1 MLWLNPLH
9 AQFTYKIK
17 ADSVRLYNDN
27 CNAELIIENSTR
39 NINGFLFN
47 YGNGRTKFV
56 DISSLFQ
63 PLENQRLSTGNS
75 PAFTNQALTGAQL
88 RFVNGANDIVVDG
101 SDPGTVRSHY
111 IKFRSQTADKGVG
124 LQTVPGGVNNNVPYE
139 FDFATKPD
147 GSAALMLL
155 GDGPRQ
161 VHTIA
166 SLGASGTG
174 WPIAFEVNPG
184 IDPTDHQY
192 DVIRLLT
199 DRSIQFPQLGAGFLT
214 TDATGRVSVVNDI
227 GINPGGET
235 LQSVTNRGA
244 TTTNPTLITAAAN
257 STWALQVANN
267 GSDNAQ
273 GLYVNIGASST
284 GTAFRVDKDG
294 TPAFVVANN
303 GSVGVGTSTPSR
315 PFDVNGVIVGTDAL
329 LIRPNANGYAGTTLN
344 QNGGT
349 AWNISSRNASEG
361 NAFQLLHLQNDGT
374 TPDNRP
380 FTVLPSGIIGIN
392 NNLAPDRTL
401 QTIGVVSSVNDRA
414 LDAGSYTSNNF
425 EARVS
430 ASGFS
435 AGARPGYGFHAAG
448 SFGTY
453 LYANSEGDLH
463 LKGSSGQDWNLWS
476 SATLNLDNTM
486 YYRGFINDGAPV
498 NSATAN
504 GFYGVQRPGDSYSL
518 LSFNAGGSVGPV
530 QLEFEYGGNM
540 MWRNKTDNNSWT
552 GWRTFW
558 TSANFDPNAKANTAG
573 RYAGLDVGHAD
584 NSENISN
591 EAAYMRFHWS
601 GQGGQPTWLWGGNE
615 PGNMY
620 VYNPANF
627 RVANANTVGD
637 VDVSRIVYGDNATKT
652 SEMPSGNPNSWM
664 ASGFYNAY
672 TGTNVPYESWWALL
686 NARHTNA
693 GNNFGFQLLG
703 NFYNSNDFFYRV
715 QNGDNFSGWSK
726 IWHSGN
732 FDPNTKANTSGRY
745 AGLDVGHADNAE
757 YIGNDATYMR
767 FHWNLVNG
775 RLAVTQPSQPAYI
788 WGANSASDSYLYN
801 PANFSVNYANSA
813 GTANN
818 VSATNFL
825 MNGYH
830 QWAVFQNN
838 LEGVAPP
845 VNAGLLLGWNYSG
858 GAGESYIV
866 AAGTP
871 NGGNLKHVLATWDGN
886 TMSSNAQ
893 FFSDGTGWV
902 RGTMEAISFY
912 QTSDST
918 QKTDIQSLGY
928 GLDAVLKLQ
937 TVSYKWKNQDNGN
950 RHVGLLAQ
958 QVKNIVPE
966 VVSGKEGEY
975 RMAYAELVPVLIN
988 AIKEQQKEIEL
999 LEKKVN
1005 MLDAKIKKE

>member
-1 MLWLNPLH
+1 
-9 AQFTYKIK
+9 
-17 ADSVRLYNDN
+17 
-27 CNAELIIENSTR
+27 
-39 NINGFLFN
+39 
-47 YGNGRTKFV
+47 
-56 DISSLFQ
+56 
-63 PLENQRLSTGNS
+63 
-75 PAFTNQALTGAQL
+75 
-88 RFVNGANDIVVDG
+88 
-101 SDPGTVRSHY
+101 
-111 IKFRSQTADKGVG
+111 

-244 TTTNPTLITAAAN
+244 TTTNPILITAAAN

-558 TSANFDPNAKANTAG
+558 TSANFDPNAKASTAG

-627 RVANANTVGD
+627 
-637 VDVSRIVYGDNATKT
+637 
-652 SEMPSGNPNSWM
+652 
-664 ASGFYNAY
+664 
-672 TGTNVPYESWWALL
+672 
-686 NARHTNA
+686 
-693 GNNFGFQLLG
+693 
-703 NFYNSNDFFYRV
+703 
-715 QNGDNFSGWSK
+715 
-726 IWHSGN
+726 
-732 FDPNTKANTSGRY
+732 
-745 AGLDVGHADNAE
+745 
-757 YIGNDATYMR
+757 
-767 FHWNLVNG
+767 
-775 RLAVTQPSQPAYI
+775 
-788 WGANSASDSYLYN
+788 
-801 PANFSVNYANSA
+801 SVNYANSA

-845 VNAGLLLGWNYSG
+845 VSSGLLLGWNYA
-858 GAGESYIV
+858 AGSQDSYIV
-866 AAGTP
+866 AAGTS
-871 NGGNLKHVLATWDGN
+871 GGSLKHVLATWDGSAMN
-886 TMSSNAQ
+886 INAQ
-893 FFSDGTGWV
+893 FFSTGIGWV
-902 RGTMEAISFY
+902 RDEMQARTFT

-918 QKTDIQSLGY
+918 LKADIQSLGY
-928 GLDAVLKLQ
+928 GLAEVLKLQ

-999 LEKKVN
+999 LEQKINQLYKEKK
-1005 MLDAKIKKE
+1005 